1 MRDEM
6 MDLLSPRGRSGCS
19 TKAVEMPEE
28 IRCRHHVDSQ
38 ECLNRLARHGVMHFG
53 AACLVRNT
61 RATSVFVTVPVLRHG
76 VLMPHPL
83 PKDVEEVMKE
93 VARILAE
100 TTSLSFVGKVS
111 ADDGLLFEAEMA
123 ITLSEGTPLLESMV
137 RVTSGEYA
145 AVSACEYG
153 LT

>member
-1 MRDEM
+1 
-6 MDLLSPRGRSGCS
+6 MDVQMINDGAFRGSTGCL

-76 VLMPHPL
+76 VLMPRPL
-83 PKDVEEVMKE
+83 PTEVEEAMKE
-93 VARILAE
+93 VTRILAE
-100 TTSLSFVGKVS
+100 TTSLSFIGKV
-111 ADDGLLFEAEMA
+111 AVDDGLLFEAEMA
-123 ITLSEGTPLLESMV
+123 IRVSEGTPFLESMV
-137 RVTSGEYA
+137 RVTTGEDA
-145 AVSACEYG
+145 AISAREYR
-153 LT
+153 LA